1 MKYYQGIFNNDL
13 SRISLIE
20 MTDNFFNVKLQH
32 LLGNG
37 INKEEFNKL
46 KDMLKS
52 EDKDVEKLAKEI
64 INLKLL
70 T

>member
-37 INKEEFNKL
+37 INREEFNKL